1 MCYTGYSTAGS
12 TVDSA
17 VGFPVGFPVDSAVGS
32 AVDFA
37 VDSTLESNVDF
48 TIDITLN
55 SAVAL
60 QQEPQVEVSTAR
72 LPYVAPVWCF
82 SVGLQY

>member
-17 VGFPVGFPVDSAVGS
+17 VGFPVDSAVGS

-60 QQEPQVEVSTAR
+60 QREPQVEVSTAR
-72 LPYVAPVWCF
+72 LPYGAPVWCF